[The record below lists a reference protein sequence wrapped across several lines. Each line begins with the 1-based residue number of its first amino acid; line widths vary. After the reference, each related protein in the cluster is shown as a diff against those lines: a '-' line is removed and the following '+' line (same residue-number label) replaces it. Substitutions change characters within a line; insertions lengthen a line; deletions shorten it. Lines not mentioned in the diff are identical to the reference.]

1 MLIKKSGEIPYSEV
15 TPKSVYLNR
24 RDFMKAAGGVGVVL
38 AAGRAVAG
46 PDSALAGTKLQ
57 YTKSDLSTQGE
68 TLTPLKDITTY
79 NNFYEF
85 GTNKAQ
91 PAQNAGSF
99 RTNPWTLKIEGHCK
113 KPTTYDID
121 KLMKVT
127 PLEERIYRLRC
138 VEAWSV
144 VVPWAGFPWRKC

>member
-85 GTNKAQ
+85 GTEKED
-91 PAQNAGSF
+91 PHQNAKDF
-99 RTNPWTLKIEGHCK
+99 RTHPWKISIEGH
-113 KPTTYDID
+113 DQESD
-121 KLMKVT
+121 V
-127 PLEERIYRLRC
+127 LRC
-138 VEAWSV
+138 REHHQDASRRSRSESIVFVALKPGRW
-144 VVPWAGFPWRKC
+144 